1 MLKLLI
7 QDRSV
12 LPVNNQI
19 LVNFVDATS
28 QDALSIAAPSGGFPV
43 GGGFRINLIKDAND
57 VSTIYAQSDNFDITA
72 GSSSGSASGSTV
84 TAGASSTT
92 VTGSTVVVSGTTAT
106 LTTGSVSVTG
116 SATYVISLSHRPI
129 LLASNMMLMD
139 LSFRSQRQWQLNRH
153 QPEPLVHEHER
164 SSPSQRSFRPLG
176 SHASP
181 RCHPRL
187 SPDSELHPPLFSSVS
202 IW

>member
-1 MLKLLI
+1 MLKLLL

-57 VSTIYAQSDNFDITA
+57 VSTIYAQSGDFNITA

-84 TAGASSTT
+84 TAGASGTT
-92 VTGSTVVVSGTTAT
+92 SSTVVASGTTAT

-116 SATYVISLSHRPI
+116 SGTYVISL
-129 LLASNMMLMD
+129 
-139 LSFRSQRQWQLNRH
+139 FH
-153 QPEPLVHEHER
+153 QTR
-164 SSPSQRSFRPLG
+164 
-176 SHASP
+176 
-181 RCHPRL
+181 
-187 SPDSELHPPLFSSVS
+187 FSRF
-202 IW
+202 